1 MTLSHKDR
9 VLEMSNTTGLGSF
22 LLGGPES
29 GYYTFFASF
38 GTGVDVGYAAANP
51 VTGENEVGIGQ
62 VVDNG
67 DSTYSLTRVTIE
79 RSSNANAKV
88 DFQGGRKVIV
98 NVLLAT
104 EADSIANMANVI
116 LKNGSVDFTG
126 DQSFG
131 GHKATHMATPATGTD
146 GANKIYVDTGD
157 SATLAAAEAYAD
169 GLPHGTGNVSATNPT
184 TVGDVPYWS
193 TTGEHLSSSSTLAI
207 HPSSSGKIEAK
218 VGTFKAYSS
227 ATDGST
233 VTFDFDL
240 ADLWTVTLGGNRTL
254 AYSHA
259 SVGQIVGIRLV
270 QDATGG
276 RTVTWWANILWHHS
290 LAPVLDPTAAGSD
303 LIYLECIGQDSYTI
317 PIWEEVCRKSS
328 APRKSVFSDTDGATI
343 TFNLRKSP
351 SHKVTLGGNR
361 TLALVESH
369 SGQAFD
375 ILLTQDGTGSRTVTW
390 WSGITWA
397 GGSAPTLST
406 TAGKS
411 DWFGFRQSSTGA
423 YIGCVIGQ
431 GI

>member
-1 MTLSHKDR
+1 MTLIHKDR
-9 VLEMSNTTGLGSF
+9 VLEMSDTTGTVSF
-22 LLGGPES
+22 VLGGPES
-29 GYYTFFASF
+29 GYYTFFSSF
-38 GTGVDVGYAAANP
+38 GAGVDLGYSACNP
-51 VTGENEVGIGQ
+51 ITGENEVGKGQ

-67 DSTYSLTRVTIE
+67 DGTYSLTRVTIE

-104 EADSIANMANVI
+104 EADAVAAIANVI
-116 LKNGSVDFTG
+116 LKDGSVAFTAN
-126 DQSFG
+126 QSLG
-131 GHKATHMATPATGTD
+131 GHKATNMADPTTGTD
-146 GANKIYVDTGD
+146 GANKEYVDAGD
-157 SATLAAAEAYAD
+157 VATLAAAEAYAD

-184 TVGDVPYWS
+184 TVADVPYWTS
-193 TTGEHLSSSSTLAI
+193 TGEHLSSSGPIAI
-207 HPSSSGKIEAK
+207 HTSSSNKIEAK

-227 ATDGST
+227 ATDGAT

-259 SVGQIVGIRLV
+259 SLGQIVGIRLV
-270 QDATGG
+270 QDATGS
-276 RTVTWWANILWHHS
+276 RTVTWWANILWNHS

-303 LIYLECIGQDSYTI
+303 LIFLECIGQDGYGI
-317 PIWEEVCRKSS
+317 PIWEEVCRKTS
-328 APRKSVFSDTDGATI
+328 APRKGIFADTDGATI
-343 TFNLRKSP
+343 TFNLRKSA

-369 SGQAFD
+369 VGQPFSVK
-375 ILLTQDGTGSRTVTW
+375 LTQDGTGSRTVTW

-406 TAGKS
+406 AASKS
-411 DWFGFRQSSTGA
+411 DWFGFIETATGA
-423 YIGCVIGQ
+423 YDGFVIGQ
-431 GI
+431 TL